1 MKKKQ
6 IRPQVQPVRR
16 EIPRLDPEADRG
28 LSTAQARELAAA
40 GWDNRPVESPTKSD
54 KQIIR
59 ENLLTYFNLIFVVLA
74 VCLLL
79 VGDWRDTVSYTHLTL
94 PTICSV

>member
-28 LSTAQARELAAA
+28 LSTAQARELADRAV
-40 GWDNRPVESPTKSD
+40 P
-54 KQIIR
+54 R
-59 ENLLTYFNLIFVVLA
+59 EGGLFGKIF
-74 VCLLL
+74 
-79 VGDWRDTVSYTHLTL
+79 
-94 PTICSV
+94 